1 MCVSYTSRWGSIIS
15 CGWCLDARRVVV
27 WTWGHYIL
35 CSPKEKSKWDTM
47 GDTCPNQPGYS
58 WLLCTTYAYYASQDL
73 DIMYKSVCGII
84 WIPSLLS
91 NIQELF
97 HLLHVL
103 TMKHSKTT
111 LLYHLQLWAILHQ
124 SYEWET
130 ATTFQPGFFKVL
142 LYSFFNL
149 SLFVN
154 YVWGLN
160 ASMLYFNSMYSRWS
174 KKNTQRKK
182 LTGVTLSSWIIKMC

>member
-130 ATTFQPGFFKVL
+130 ATTFQPGF
-142 LYSFFNL
+142 
-149 SLFVN
+149 
-154 YVWGLN
+154 VWTDHLKLN
-160 ASMLYFNSMYSRWS
+160 WFDFPSSMNGWS
-174 KKNTQRKK
+174 VWLRLIHCIPTACIQDGARRIHKGRN
-182 LTGVTLSSWIIKMC
+182 